1 MDEKYIEESVRDVI
15 EDLKVKIETLS
26 QNCEDSDESVS
37 EKLDVIKE
45 KAVKVFN
52 DAAVKLNAAVKQ
64 VSDEKELEQAIATVR
79 EKSKEFYDNAME
91 RISEVKKQAVKKI
104 DSAEKTDLVEDVK
117 KGVSDF
123 MNREDVRETVD
134 KAKAGAVDI
143 AERTLDI
150 LKGWLLPD
158 GEDK

>member
-15 EDLKVKIETLS
+15 EDLNVKIETLS
-26 QNCEDSDESVS
+26 HNCEDSDESVS

>member
-104 DSAEKTDLVEDVK
+104 DSAEKTDLVEDMK

>member
-64 VSDEKELEQAIATVR
+64 VNDEKQLEEAIATVR

>member
-64 VSDEKELEQAIATVR
+64 VSDEKELEQAIATVK

>member
-134 KAKAGAVDI
+134 KAKVGAVDI

>member
-64 VSDEKELEQAIATVR
+64 VSDEKDLEQAIATVR

-143 AERTLDI
+143 AERTMYI